1 MSKYLYLARHGEAA
15 AYGSAPDDHDRP
27 LTDNGREEARNTG
40 YWLRKQGIVPQAI
53 VASTATR
60 ARDTAALLA
69 ECTGSRADHV
79 VSSRRIYDGDLQ
91 FILDLIFKADDA
103 FDHLL
108 LVGHNPTFTLLG
120 QYLASNAP
128 GHLPTAGLIAI
139 EFEVNSWAEATAGA
153 GRALKFYYPSLDAD
167 A

>member
-15 AYGSAPDDHDRP
+15 AYGSGSDDHDRP
-27 LTDNGREEARNTG
+27 LTENGREEARITG
-40 YWLRKQGIVPQAI
+40 DWLRKQGIAPQAI

-69 ECTGSRADHV
+69 ERTGYRPDHV
-79 VSSRRIYDGDLQ
+79 VSTRRIYDADFQ
-91 FILDLIFKADDA
+91 FILDLIFKADDG

-108 LVGHNPTFTLLG
+108 LVGHNPTFTMLG

-139 EFEVNSWAEATAGA
+139 VFEVDSWAEATAGA
-153 GRALKFYYPSLDAD
+153 GRALHFYYPSLEAD
-167 A
+167 T